1 MTQTHTPSLRPARR
15 GAFSG
20 RRAGA
25 LAFAF
30 VTAFAAFGAHA
41 ADAPSPEHKE
51 LVAKILKL
59 QQPGIEHVARQL
71 AEQPAAQLLN
81 SAGAALASRVPAE
94 RREAVAKEL
103 QADAKKYVD
112 EAVPIVRE
120 RAIRLAPGTIG
131 TLLEQKFND
140 DELRQIIAV
149 LENPVW
155 TRYQHLGGEMQ
166 AAFVEKLVA
175 DARPAIDP
183 KVKALEQS
191 MARRLGLDTP
201 AAKPAKKP
209 ASR

>member
-1 MTQTHTPSLRPARR
+1 M
-15 GAFSG
+15 
-20 RRAGA
+20 
-25 LAFAF
+25 
-30 VTAFAAFGAHA
+30 
-41 ADAPSPEHKE
+41 
-51 LVAKILKL
+51 
-59 QQPGIEHVARQL
+59 
-71 AEQPAAQLLN
+71 
-81 SAGAALASRVPAE
+81 
-94 RREAVAKEL
+94 AKEL

-155 TRYQHLGGEMQ
+155 TRYQQLGGEMQ

-201 AAKPAKKP
+201 AAKPARKP